1 MTPLTPTALHRRFLT
16 LTLLRWLPTGLLM
29 PVFVLL
35 PLERGMTLSQLG
47 LAAAVQGFVV
57 LALELPTGGLADSVG
72 RRRMLLLSTVVALS
86 STGLFLVADSFA
98 AFATVFALQGIHRAL
113 DSGPLEAWYVDATL
127 AAEPGARIDKGLSG
141 AGVVLGVAIAGG
153 ALLGGG
159 LIALDPLP
167 AVDALA
173 TPVIVSLVLQAVSL
187 LGIVTLMVEAR
198 PATGFAAAVL
208 AARDAPRAVA
218 EGIRLLR
225 RSRVLLALV
234 AVELFWGFG
243 MVAFESLT
251 PVRLAEIVG
260 DAGQAAAIS
269 GSAASAAWLISAAG
283 SATVPWLGRRL
294 GMAPAAAMLRV
305 LQAAAVVG
313 LGWSAGV
320 AGVVTA
326 YLLCYLAN
334 GASFPAHMTLLHRQV
349 EGPVRATVV
358 SLNSMMAQPA
368 GAVGAIALTAL
379 ADGTSVSTAM
389 YAAAAVLALAAP
401 LYIPAWRRDRHP
413 ATAAPATVPAGT
425 R

>member
-1 MTPLTPTALHRRFLT
+1 
-16 LTLLRWLPTGLLM
+16 
-29 PVFVLL
+29 
-35 PLERGMTLSQLG
+35 
-47 LAAAVQGFVV
+47 
-57 LALELPTGGLADSVG
+57 
-72 RRRMLLLSTVVALS
+72 
-86 STGLFLVADSFA
+86 
-98 AFATVFALQGIHRAL
+98 
-113 DSGPLEAWYVDATL
+113 
-127 AAEPGARIDKGLSG
+127 
-141 AGVVLGVAIAGG
+141 
-153 ALLGGG
+153 
-159 LIALDPLP
+159 
-167 AVDALA
+167 
-173 TPVIVSLVLQAVSL
+173 
-187 LGIVTLMVEAR
+187 
-198 PATGFAAAVL
+198 
-208 AARDAPRAVA
+208 
-218 EGIRLLR
+218 LLR

-260 DAGQAAAIS
+260 DADQAAAIS

-305 LQAAAVVG
+305 LQAVAVVG
-313 LGWSAGV
+313 LGWSGGV

-326 YLLCYLAN
+326 YLFCYLAN

-368 GAVGAIALTAL
+368 GAIGAIALTAL

-413 ATAAPATVPAGT
+413 ATAAPAAVPAGT